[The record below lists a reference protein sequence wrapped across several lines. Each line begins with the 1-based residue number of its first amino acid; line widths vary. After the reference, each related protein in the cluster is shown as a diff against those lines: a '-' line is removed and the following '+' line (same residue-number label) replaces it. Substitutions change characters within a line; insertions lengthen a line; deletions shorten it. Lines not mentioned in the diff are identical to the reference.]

1 MGFNRLSDKELI
13 ELLNSDYIQEY
24 EKLDIVNE
32 LIDRGSIEFVKE
44 EYIH

>member
-1 MGFNRLSDKELI
+1 VGYNKLTDKELV
-13 ELLNSDYIQEY
+13 ELMNSDCIQEY
-24 EKLDIVNE
+24 EKLNIVNE